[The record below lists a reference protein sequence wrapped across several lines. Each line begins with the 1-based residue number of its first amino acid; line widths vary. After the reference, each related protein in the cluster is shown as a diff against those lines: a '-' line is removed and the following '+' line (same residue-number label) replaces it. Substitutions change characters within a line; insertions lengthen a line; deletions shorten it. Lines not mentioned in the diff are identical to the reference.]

1 LGLKEAKIVSRQTV
15 SLYEDVITASGAIRE
30 IIQGDYR
37 VVTMAATPKHG
48 VIVVYEQVEKKSS
61 GGSRDLIDDIKN
73 GKGLPP
79 LPKKEWA

>member
-1 LGLKEAKIVSRQTV
+1 MSRQIV
-15 SLYEDVITASGAIRE
+15 SLYEDVITASSEMRE
-30 IIQGDYR
+30 MIQDNYR

-61 GGSRDLIDDIKN
+61 GGSRDLMDDIKT

-79 LPKKEWA
+79 LPKREWE

>member
-1 LGLKEAKIVSRQTV
+1 MSRQTV

-61 GGSRDLIDDIKN
+61 GGSRDLIDDIKT

-79 LPKKEWA
+79 LPKKNGSER